1 MNKPRSLTGVI
12 RLPDA
17 SLNFHLSFDG
27 KGGKTEAVGVGN
39 PAETLGS
46 ILEKAIDL
54 SPEIQELLITF
65 ADYIRKVA
73 EKGNGGH
80 EG

>member
-1 MNKPRSLTGVI
+1 MNKPKSLTGTI

-27 KGGKTEAVGVGN
+27 KGGKTEPVDN
-39 PAETLGS
+39 SAETLGS
-46 ILEKAIDL
+46 ILEKAVEL
-54 SPEIQELLITF
+54 SPEMQELLIKF